1 MSDEDE
7 VAYEGAIQPYVFRL
21 FTDIASC
28 RLFTQLWHHIWLP
41 DFVEVVLGRFDRK
54 NFLCQKHELN
64 ANKYFSKHF
73 FVNRGVK
80 LYEIMLFIL

>member
-28 RLFTQLWHHIWLP
+28 RLFTQL
-41 DFVEVVLGRFDRK
+41 
-54 NFLCQKHELN
+54 
-64 ANKYFSKHF
+64 
-73 FVNRGVK
+73 
-80 LYEIMLFIL
+80 